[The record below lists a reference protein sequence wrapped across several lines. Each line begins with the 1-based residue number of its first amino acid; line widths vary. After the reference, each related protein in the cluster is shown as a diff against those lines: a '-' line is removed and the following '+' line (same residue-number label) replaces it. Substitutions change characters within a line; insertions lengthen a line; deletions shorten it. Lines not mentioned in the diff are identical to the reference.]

1 MVAGAGI
8 CRQAKAAAR
17 APRGPTIAVLIPDP
31 CPVTAILRPELPAA
45 PSPLR
50 AAITAA
56 WAGDETTCVRELLAQ
71 ARLPPAESEAVRATA
86 ADLVRRVRARAQDQG
101 AIEAFMRQYDL
112 GSEEG
117 VLLMC
122 VAEALL
128 RIPDADTTDRLI
140 RDKLGEADWK
150 RHVGQSDSVLVNA
163 STWGLML
170 TGHLV
175 DLADDTRRD
184 VHNAFKRL
192 VGRVGEPVIRLAVR
206 QAMRIMGHQFVMGRT
221 IEEALARGRK
231 GENARYRYSFDMLG
245 EAALTARDARRYF
258 DAYHKAIAAIGKD
271 AQLPRGEAGDP
282 SAVASISV
290 KLSALHPRYEHA
302 KRGRVLA
309 ELTPRV
315 LELAQQAKAQG
326 IGLTIDAEEADRL
339 ELSLDVFAGA
349 YVDASLDGWEG
360 LGLAVQA
367 YQKRAPAVID
377 WVADLARRHRRR
389 IPVRLVKGAYWDSE
403 VKRAQVDGLSGYPVF
418 TRKPN
423 TDVSY
428 LACAKRMLEATDAIY
443 PMFATHN
450 AHTIASIH
458 RMAALLLPSPLG
470 RRAGDEGTND
480 QIATNRRRRNSV
492 PSSGAARHLASRPG
506 LREDAKAFSTARA
519 SGSQAQPF
527 TPEGE
532 GKSKNHP
539 YEFQKLHG
547 MGDDLYAEVIPVDRL
562 DVPCRVY
569 APVGSHEDL
578 LPYLVRRLLEN
589 GANSSFVNRITDEDV
604 AIDELVRDPVETV
617 AAFDAI
623 PHPRI
628 PLPVDLY
635 RHHAALAGQ
644 PSGESSDRSNSMGI
658 NLANDDRL
666 RALAEQ
672 VNATATAADWR
683 AAPLVPGA
691 RPSGPQQAVT
701 NPADR
706 RQVVGQWQASDADT
720 IERALANAVAA
731 QPGWDATPAASR
743 ATILEHAADL
753 LEQRTPQF
761 IALCTREAGK
771 TIPDGVAE
779 VREAVDFLRYYA
791 GEARKLFVPDPLPG
805 PTGESNTLQ
814 HCGRGV
820 FACISP
826 WNFPLAIFAG
836 QVAAALAA
844 GNSVLAKPAEQ
855 TNLVG
860 YYAVKLLHEAG
871 VPQDVLQFL
880 PGDGATVG
888 AALTSDPRVS
898 GVVFTGSN
906 ATALAI
912 NRALAARDGA
922 IGVLIAETG
931 GQNALIADSSAL
943 PEQLVKDALAS
954 AFTSAGQRCSAARVL
969 FVQDDIADHVI
980 EMLAGAMAELKVG
993 DPALLSTDVG
1003 PVIDDDALA
1012 MLDRHA
1018 ERMAAEATL
1027 IAQAPMGDDAA
1038 HGTFFAP
1045 RAWELKSLSQ
1055 LHRENFGPALHVI
1068 RWKGDAL
1075 DDVIDAI
1082 NSTGYGLT
1090 LGIHSRIDETVERIA
1105 ARARVGNVYVN
1116 RNQIGAVVGVQPFGG
1131 QRLSGTG
1138 PKAGGPHYLPR
1149 FATEKT
1155 VTINTTAAGG
1165 NASLL
1170 TLGE

>member
-1 MVAGAGI
+1 M
-8 CRQAKAAAR
+8 RD
-17 APRGPTIAVLIPDP
+17 L
-31 CPVTAILRPELPAA
+31 LSPELPPPPSGPRAA
-45 PSPLR
+45 VTDAWAVDEAAHTGALLEAARQPASDR
-50 AAITAA
+50 AAI
-56 WAGDETTCVRELLAQ
+56 L
-71 ARLPPAESEAVRATA
+71 ATA
-86 ADLVRRVRARAQDQG
+86 TELVRRVRARAQDQG

-128 RIPDADTTDRLI
+128 RIPDEDTADRLI

-175 DLADDTRRD
+175 DLADETKRD
-184 VHNAFKRL
+184 VHGAFKRL

-221 IEEALARGRK
+221 IGEALARSRK
-231 GENARYRYSFDMLG
+231 GGNARYRYSFDMLG
-245 EAALTARDARRYF
+245 EAALTARDAQRYL
-258 DAYHKAIAAIGKD
+258 DAYRSAIDAIGRHASAHRRGD
-271 AQLPRGEAGDP
+271 AAGPGRSPEAADVFAAP
-282 SAVASISV
+282 SISV

-302 KRGRVLA
+302 KRQRVLA
-309 ELTPRV
+309 ELGPRL
-315 LELAQQAKAQG
+315 LELARQAHGHG

-339 ELSLDVFAGA
+339 ELSLDLIFQVLA
-349 YVDASLDGWEG
+349 DESLRGWDGFG
-360 LGLAVQA
+360 IVVQA
-367 YQKRAPAVID
+367 YQKRAPSVID
-377 WVADLARRHRRR
+377 LIAGQARALGRR

-403 VKRAQVDGLSGYPVF
+403 VKRAQVDGLAGYPVF

-428 LACAKRMLEATDAIY
+428 QACARRLLQATDAIY

-450 AHTIASIH
+450 AQTIAAIH
-458 RMAALLLPSPLG
+458 RMASVLLPSPLG
-470 RRAGDEGTND
+470 RGER
-480 QIATNRRRRNSV
+480 
-492 PSSGAARHLASRPG
+492 
-506 LREDAKAFSTARA
+506 
-519 SGSQAQPF
+519 GSNA
-527 TPEGE
+527 
-532 GKSKNHP
+532 HP

-547 MGDDLYAEVIPVDRL
+547 MGDDLYAEVIPRDRL

-604 AIDELVRDPVETV
+604 PLEDLVHDPVETV

-628 PLPVDLY
+628 PLPIDLY
-635 RHHAALAGQ
+635 RSQGQ
-644 PSGESSDRSNSMGI
+644 HRDNSMGI
-658 NLANDDRL
+658 NLANDDQL
-666 RALAEQ
+666 RTLAEQ
-672 VNATATAADWR
+672 VNAAIREDWQAT
-683 AAPLVPGA
+683 PLVPGA
-691 RPSGPQQAVT
+691 KPAGERIEVT

-706 RQVVGQWQASDADT
+706 REVVGRWQPADAAT
-720 IERALANAVAA
+720 VETALRNAVAA
-731 QPGWDATPAASR
+731 QPGWNATPAASR
-743 ATILEHAADL
+743 AAILEHAADL
-753 LEQRTPQF
+753 MEQRMPAF
-761 IALCTREAGK
+761 IALCTKEAGK

-791 GEARKLFVPDPLPG
+791 AEARRQFAVEALPG

-814 HCGRGV
+814 LSGRGV
-820 FACISP
+820 FVCISP
-826 WNFPLAIFAG
+826 WNFPLAIFTG
-836 QVAAALAA
+836 QIAAALAA

-860 YYAVKLLHEAG
+860 HHAVKLLHEAG
-871 VPQDVLQFL
+871 VPANVLQFL

-888 AALTSDPRVS
+888 AALTGDPRVA
-898 GVVFTGSN
+898 GVAFTGSTE
-906 ATALAI
+906 TARAI
-912 NRALAARDGA
+912 NRALAARDAGA
-922 IGVLIAETG
+922 IGILIAETG
-931 GQNALIADSSAL
+931 GQNALIADSSSL

-969 FVQDDIADHVI
+969 FVQDDIADKVVG
-980 EMLAGAMAELKVG
+980 MLAGAMAELQVG
-993 DPALLSTDVG
+993 DPGLLSTDVG
-1003 PVIDDDALA
+1003 PVIDEDAKSQ
-1012 MLDRHA
+1012 LDAHA
-1018 ERMAAEATL
+1018 ARMQSEAKLIAEAPL
-1027 IAQAPMGDDAA
+1027 GEAAA

-1045 RAWELKSLSQ
+1045 RAWELQSLSQ
-1055 LHRENFGPALHVI
+1055 LPRENFGPALHVV
-1068 RWKGDAL
+1068 RWKAGELDA
-1075 DDVIDAI
+1075 VVDAI
-1082 NSTGYGLT
+1082 NATGYGLT
-1090 LGIHSRIDETVERIA
+1090 LGIHSRIDETVERIV
-1105 ARARVGNVYVN
+1105 ARANVGNIYVN

-1131 QRLSGTG
+1131 QNLSGTG

-1155 VTINTTAAGG
+1155 VTVNTTAAGG

-1170 TLGE
+1170 TLDD